1 MRNEHIAQDQMILY
15 VKDMLTGVERSEA
28 EQHLAGCD
36 LCLKLLMDAIAWS
49 EEEELSASFAEDSVS
64 RLILPDMA
72 LLEQRVVGQLMEELR
87 QEEAVPSKQDSSEAK
102 LEKAPRLR
110 TWLQHP
116 VTHYTIAAS
125 ITLLLLISGTFASF
139 SQKLVQHDLNENRQQ
154 IVEPKP
160 EAGDNKYSESWSDR
174 IVDQTGSWLDSL
186 KATRFKP

>member
-1 MRNEHIAQDQMILY
+1 MRDEHIAQDRMILY
-15 VKDMLTGVERSEA
+15 VKDKLTGVERSEA
-28 EQHLAGCD
+28 ERHLAGCD
-36 LCLKLLMDAIAWS
+36 LCLQLLMDAIAWS
-49 EEEELSASFAEDSVS
+49 EEEELSASFAENSSS

-87 QEEAVPSKQDSSEAK
+87 QEAVASKRHVSESK

-116 VTHYTIAAS
+116 ITHYTIAAS

-139 SQKLVQHDLNENRQQ
+139 SQKLVQHDLNENRQP

-160 EAGDNKYSESWSDR
+160 DEDDNKYSESWSDQ
-174 IVDQTGSWLDSL
+174 IVNQTGSWLDSL